1 MPVIDPIPPISL
13 MCPMGIMGGMGTMRR
28 FAAAGW
34 LCCAAA
40 LTANAG
46 TTMTVSGPV
55 VTIGD
60 YISNGPGVLEKRW
73 RYDITN
79 TSSSGDINNM
89 IEWHVNA
96 GSNNNVLAI
105 TKNHSGTGTINLFT
119 NSSSSGFTGLLP
131 PASGIPNNNKVSI
144 FLYTPATTGT
154 AAGEA
159 GATARADGLFRRH
172 HADNPGG
179 GTRHRGPAAAQRL
192 DGCRRLSRVLPG
204 AAG

>member
-1 MPVIDPIPPISL
+1 
-13 MCPMGIMGGMGTMRR
+13 MGH
-28 FAAAGW
+28 
-34 LCCAAA
+34 A
-40 LTANAG
+40 LRG
-46 TTMTVSGPV
+46 TTRVSCLRTLMAVLRRGPDRQRGNHHDRER
-55 VTIGD
+55 TGGD
-60 YISNGPGVLEKRW
+60 HRRLYIKWHRVLEKRW

>member
-1 MPVIDPIPPISL
+1 
-13 MCPMGIMGGMGTMRR
+13 MRR

-96 GSNNNVLAI
+96 GSNNDVLAVSKSY
-105 TKNHSGTGTINLFT
+105 TGSGTINLFLNRT
-119 NSSSSGFTGLLP
+119 SAGFTGLLMP
-131 PASGIPNNNKVSI
+131 YPQKTNNNFIQI

-159 GATARADGLFRRH
+159 GATAR
-172 HADNPGG
+172 GG
-179 GTRHRGPAAAQRL
+179 I
-192 DGCRRLSRVLPG
+192 
-204 AAG
+204 